1 MESQSA
7 KIPGSKGLESAESH
21 FHIGIKHSQDGQ
33 IELAIASWQ
42 TAIALQPNLVEAHY
56 NLGTALLEQGK
67 TEQAIASF
75 QAALDLDPDYH

>member
-33 IELAIASWQ
+33 IELAIA
-42 TAIALQPNLVEAHY
+42 H
-56 NLGTALLEQGK
+56 GK
-67 TEQAIASF
+67 LRSPSSPI
-75 QAALDLDPDYH
+75 